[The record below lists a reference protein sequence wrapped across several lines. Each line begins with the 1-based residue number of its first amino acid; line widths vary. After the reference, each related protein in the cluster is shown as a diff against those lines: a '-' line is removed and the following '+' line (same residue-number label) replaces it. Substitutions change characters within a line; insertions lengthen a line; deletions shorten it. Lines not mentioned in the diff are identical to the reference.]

1 MPKVA
6 ISYRRSDSAL
16 AGRIF
21 DHLTAHY
28 GAKSVFMDIDNI
40 PFGTDFRTHI
50 RDTLVRSDVLIA
62 LIGANWLG
70 IYPDGRIKMQEKT
83 DPVRVE
89 IETALENK
97 VAIIPVLLDGAQM
110 PKSTELPQELGNFSF
125 LNAAEVTSG
134 REFRNQME
142 RLIGAID
149 LTISPSSPIQPLA
162 TKPDRPKGQ
171 AEQAKSAWR
180 VDTLR
185 YFFLPLVLLLV
196 AHHVIVNALDLDSA
210 YLRIACAVVPFA
222 FGFTFFWV
230 GAGSAGTAGAFAIAL
245 GLVAAAGMTVSQS
258 LNSGDP
264 IMPQTRY
271 EWWDN
276 INFAAIIALGFASG
290 AVLARVFRAGFRW
303 KVGRL

>member
-1 MPKVA
+1 
-6 ISYRRSDSAL
+6 
-16 AGRIF
+16 
-21 DHLTAHY
+21 
-28 GAKSVFMDIDNI
+28 
-40 PFGTDFRTHI
+40 
-50 RDTLVRSDVLIA
+50 
-62 LIGANWLG
+62 
-70 IYPDGRIKMQEKT
+70 MQEKT

-222 FGFTFFWV
+222 FGFTFFWL

-290 AVLARVFRAGFRW
+290 AVLARVFRAGLRW